1 MNENQLRYFIASAE
15 ALSFTKAAEQYY
27 ISQTAV
33 TQQIRALE
41 ESFGCLLFDRGTRPV
56 TLTPAGRTFLIEA
69 KAIVERMSRAKERVH
84 EASSGLAGTLKIGYV
99 IGYEKSALPT
109 VMRQFHHRHSAILTT
124 FFRGYSDVLAAGL
137 LNDEYDILYTWDSS
151 DLRSNDSVEYKLIET
166 ARLMAVL
173 HPGHPFAQ
181 RNEISRS
188 ELKGENL
195 IFASQSSQKDTFGDS
210 FFLNLYKDAGYK
222 PNIIARCSDI
232 ESALMMVASE
242 QGITILPEYCISML
256 DPAEN
261 LISIPLVGDFENEEI
276 IAAWKKDNSNPALKL
291 LLDEAIL

>member
-99 IGYEKSALPT
+99 IGYEKSPLPS

-181 RNEISRS
+181 RNEITRS